1 MKQSNIFIVLRMRV
15 FSATF
20 ILSICSVLVSVS
32 AFVPI
37 YRDLCNLKTT
47 TQLYAEDDN
56 EQQKGI
62 GERLW
67 GEPTKKD
74 EGGAAMS
81 KALPFTSRPKLLDGA
96 LPGDAGFE

>member
-1 MKQSNIFIVLRMRV
+1 MF
-15 FSATF
+15 
-20 ILSICSVLVSVS
+20 SVLKMKILCVFFLLSFSSSFVSVS
-32 AFVPI
+32 AFAPEFLG
-37 YRDLCNLKTT
+37 LCKTKTT
-47 TQLYAEDDN
+47 TQLNAEEDN

-74 EGGAAMS
+74 EGGSAMS
-81 KALPFTSRPKLLDGA
+81 KALPFTSRPKLLDGT

>member
-1 MKQSNIFIVLRMRV
+1 MR
-15 FSATF
+15 
-20 ILSICSVLVSVS
+20 ILCVILFLSVSSILVSVS
-32 AFVPI
+32 AFAPALNG
-37 YRDLCNLKTT
+37 LCKAKTT
-47 TQLYAEDDN
+47 TQLNAEEDN

-81 KALPFTSRPKLLDGA
+81 KALPFTSRPKLLDGK